1 MSIPAVDWSRAWL
14 TPYRA
19 LGEPVALSAS
29 LGSNAAALQAA
40 APRHGIRFVP
50 HDELPQGDSY
60 EPHVFRTGHVP
71 TRDNLHDFFNGLVW
85 LHLPAS
91 KRRLNALQA
100 GEIERAGI
108 GATRGP
114 LRDALTLFDENG
126 VLLDAPP
133 GLWDAL
139 LARDWTRLFVSER
152 ALWKDAR
159 LLVFGHALLEKLTLP
174 RKAATAHVLCAP
186 LPVGEGSATDAAL
199 SAMLDPAWLATKPFC
214 PLPVLGIP
222 GWNAENE
229 DVSFYDDSA
238 VFRPRG
244 PARIIDNRTPVPRR
258 QSA

>member
-1 MSIPAVDWSRAWL
+1 MSIPAVDWSPAWL
-14 TPYRA
+14 APYRA

-29 LGSNAAALQAA
+29 RSSNAAALQAA
-40 APRHGIRFVP
+40 APAAGIVFTLQ
-50 HDELPQGDSY
+50 DDLPRGDAY
-60 EPHVFRTGHVP
+60 EAHIFRTGRVP

-108 GATRGP
+108 AATRGP

-126 VLLDAPP
+126 ALLDAPP
-133 GLWDAL
+133 ALWDAL
-139 LARDWTRLFVSER
+139 IARDWQRLFVQER
-152 ALWKDAR
+152 ALWREAR
-159 LLVFGHALLEKLTLP
+159 LLVFGHALLEKLTAP
-174 RKAATAHVLCAP
+174 RKAATAHVLRAP
-186 LPVGEGSATDAAL
+186 LLVGDWPVTDAAL
-199 SAMLDPAWLATKPFC
+199 AARLDPAWLAGKPFC

-229 DVSFYDDSA
+229 DVCFYDDLA

-244 PARIIDNRTPVPRR
+244 SATTTTKMPTPRR
-258 QSA
+258 PSA